1 MGKHSAP
8 QKSKT
13 SVSDFMW
20 AVVGAKPRGRRA
32 DEKATTATGVMR
44 SVRRRPMLAAVV
56 VPVAAGAALVTTA
69 TMVTG
74 GNEKPDS
81 QVVAESHAPDAQ
93 EDDFTASEG
102 ISVDGKDQDM
112 SAFASG
118 LSKVGAKSAPEPT
131 TPAPSDSS
139 DASQSADA
147 AGSAAGS
154 GSGDSV
160 DPGSSNKPV
169 SGEPCSVSSSIEGGL
184 SSNAISA
191 YRAVCAN
198 FPQVKSYGG
207 RRNDPGSDHNS
218 GNAVDVM
225 IRGQVGDEI
234 TSFLIKNRNE
244 LNIKYVIWE
253 QKIFAPYTGWKGRPM
268 ENRGNDTANHFDHV
282 HISVN

>member
-13 SVSDFMW
+13 SVSDFMS
-20 AVVGAKPRGRRA
+20 AVVGTKPRGRRSG
-32 DEKATTATGVMR
+32 DKATTATGVMR
-44 SVRRRPMLAAVV
+44 TVRRRPMLAAVV

-74 GNEKPDS
+74 GNDSKDS
-81 QVVAESHAPDAQ
+81 QVVAESHASDNQ
-93 EDDFTASEG
+93 EQDFTASEG

-118 LSKVGAKSAPEPT
+118 LSKVEAKSAPEET
-131 TPAPSDSS
+131 QSSSPSGSS
-139 DASQSADA
+139 
-147 AGSAAGS
+147 GSAAGS
-154 GSGDSV
+154 DSGDSV
-160 DPGSSNKPV
+160 DPGSSDKPV
-169 SGEPCSVSSSIEGGL
+169 SGAPCGVSASIESGL
-184 SSNAISA
+184 TPNAISA

-218 GNAVDVM
+218 GQAVDVM

-234 TSFLIKNRNE
+234 TAFLIKNRNE

-253 QKIFAPYTGWKGRPM
+253 QKIFAPYTGWTGRPM
-268 ENRGNDTANHFDHV
+268 ENRGSDTANHYDHG

>member
-13 SVSDFMW
+13 SVSDLMS
-20 AVVGAKPRGRRA
+20 AVVGTKPRGRRSG
-32 DEKATTATGVMR
+32 DKATTATGVMR
-44 SVRRRPMLAAVV
+44 TVRRRPMLAAVV

-69 TMVTG
+69 TMVAG
-74 GNEKPDS
+74 GNESKDS
-81 QVVAESHAPDAQ
+81 QVVAESQASDNQ
-93 EDDFTASEG
+93 EQDFTASEG

-118 LSKVGAKSAPEPT
+118 LSKVEAKSAPEET
-131 TPAPSDSS
+131 
-139 DASQSADA
+139 QSASPSGSS
-147 AGSAAGS
+147 GSAAGS
-154 GSGDSV
+154 DSGDSV
-160 DPGSSNKPV
+160 DPGSSDKPV
-169 SGEPCSVSSSIEGGL
+169 SGAPCGVSASIESGL
-184 SSNAISA
+184 TPNAISA

-218 GNAVDVM
+218 GQAVDVM

-234 TSFLIKNRNE
+234 TAFLIKNRNE

-253 QKIFAPYTGWKGRPM
+253 QKIFASYTGWTGRPM
-268 ENRGNDTANHFDHV
+268 ENRGSDTANHYDHV

>member
-13 SVSDFMW
+13 SVSDLMS
-20 AVVGAKPRGRRA
+20 AVVGTKPRGRRSG
-32 DEKATTATGVMR
+32 DKATTATGVMR
-44 SVRRRPMLAAVV
+44 TVRRRPMLAAVV

-74 GNEKPDS
+74 GNESKDS
-81 QVVAESHAPDAQ
+81 QVVAESHASDNQ
-93 EDDFTASEG
+93 EQDFTASEG

-118 LSKVGAKSAPEPT
+118 LSKVEAKSAPEET
-131 TPAPSDSS
+131 
-139 DASQSADA
+139 QSASPSESS
-147 AGSAAGS
+147 GSAAGS
-154 GSGDSV
+154 DSGDSV
-160 DPGSSNKPV
+160 DPGSSDKPV
-169 SGEPCSVSSSIEGGL
+169 SGAPCGVSASIESGL
-184 SSNAISA
+184 TPNAISA

-218 GNAVDVM
+218 GQAVDVM

-234 TSFLIKNRNE
+234 TAFLIKNRNE

-253 QKIFAPYTGWKGRPM
+253 QKIFASYTGWTGRPM
-268 ENRGNDTANHFDHV
+268 ENRGSDTANHYDHV

>member
-13 SVSDFMW
+13 SVSDLMS
-20 AVVGAKPRGRRA
+20 AVVGTKPRGRRSG
-32 DEKATTATGVMR
+32 DKATTATGVMR
-44 SVRRRPMLAAVV
+44 TVRRRPMLAAVV

-74 GNEKPDS
+74 GNESKDS
-81 QVVAESHAPDAQ
+81 QVVAESHASDNQ
-93 EDDFTASEG
+93 EQDFTASEG

-118 LSKVGAKSAPEPT
+118 LSKVEAKSAPEET
-131 TPAPSDSS
+131 
-139 DASQSADA
+139 QSASPSGSS
-147 AGSAAGS
+147 GSAAGS
-154 GSGDSV
+154 DSGDSV
-160 DPGSSNKPV
+160 DPGSSDKPV
-169 SGEPCSVSSSIEGGL
+169 SGAPCGVSASIESGL
-184 SSNAISA
+184 TPNAISA

-218 GNAVDVM
+218 GQAVDVM

-234 TSFLIKNRNE
+234 TAFLIKNRNE

-253 QKIFAPYTGWKGRPM
+253 QKFFASYTGWTGRPM
-268 ENRGNDTANHFDHV
+268 ENRGSDTANHYDHV

>member
-13 SVSDFMW
+13 SVSDLMS
-20 AVVGAKPRGRRA
+20 AVVGTKPRGRRSG
-32 DEKATTATGVMR
+32 DKATTATGVMR
-44 SVRRRPMLAAVV
+44 TVRRRPMLAAVV

-74 GNEKPDS
+74 GNESKDS
-81 QVVAESHAPDAQ
+81 QVVAESQASDNQ
-93 EDDFTASEG
+93 EQDFTASEG

-118 LSKVGAKSAPEPT
+118 LSKVEAKSAPEET
-131 TPAPSDSS
+131 
-139 DASQSADA
+139 QSASPSGSS
-147 AGSAAGS
+147 GSAAGS
-154 GSGDSV
+154 DSGDSV
-160 DPGSSNKPV
+160 DPGSSDKPV
-169 SGEPCSVSSSIEGGL
+169 SGAPCGVSASIESGL
-184 SSNAISA
+184 TPNAISA

-218 GNAVDVM
+218 GQAVDVM

-234 TSFLIKNRNE
+234 TAFLIKNRNE

-253 QKIFAPYTGWKGRPM
+253 QKIFASYTGWTGRPM
-268 ENRGNDTANHFDHV
+268 ENRGSDTANHYDHV

>member
-8 QKSKT
+8 KKSKT
-13 SVSDFMW
+13 SVSDFMS
-20 AVVGAKPRGRRA
+20 AVVGTKPRGRRA
-32 DEKATTATGVMR
+32 GDKATTATGVMR

-69 TMVTG
+69 TMVAG
-74 GNEKPDS
+74 GNDNKDS
-81 QVVAESHAPDAQ
+81 QVVAESHAPENQ
-93 EDDFTASEG
+93 DFTASEG

-118 LSKVGAKSAPEPT
+118 LSNVGAKSAPEET
-131 TPAPSDSS
+131 KSASS
-139 DASQSADA
+139 SGSSGS
-147 AGSAAGS
+147 AGSAASS
-154 GSGDSV
+154 GAGDSV
-160 DPGSSNKPV
+160 DPGSSDKPV
-169 SGEPCSVSSSIEGGL
+169 SGAPCGVSASIESGL
-184 SSNAISA
+184 TPNAISA

-207 RRNDPGSDHNS
+207 RRNDPGSDHNT
-218 GNAVDVM
+218 GQAVDAM

-234 TSFLIKNRNE
+234 TAFLIKNRKE

-253 QKIFAPYTGWKGRPM
+253 QKIYAPYTGWKGRPM
-268 ENRGNDTANHFDHV
+268 ENRGGDTANHFDHV

>member
-8 QKSKT
+8 KKSKT
-13 SVSDFMW
+13 SVSDFMS
-20 AVVGAKPRGRRA
+20 AVVGTKPRGRRA
-32 DEKATTATGVMR
+32 GDKATTATGVMR

-69 TMVTG
+69 TMVVG
-74 GNEKPDS
+74 GNDNNDS
-81 QVVAESHAPDAQ
+81 QVVAESHAPENQ
-93 EDDFTASEG
+93 DFTASEG

-118 LSKVGAKSAPEPT
+118 LSKVEAKSAPEET
-131 TPAPSDSS
+131 KSASS
-139 DASQSADA
+139 SGSSGS
-147 AGSAAGS
+147 AGSAASS

-160 DPGSSNKPV
+160 DPGSSDKPV
-169 SGEPCSVSSSIEGGL
+169 SGAPCSVSASIEGGL
-184 SSNAISA
+184 TPNAISA

-207 RRNDPGSDHNS
+207 RRNDPGSDHNT
-218 GNAVDVM
+218 GQAVDAM

-234 TSFLIKNRNE
+234 TAFLIKNRKE

-253 QKIFAPYTGWKGRPM
+253 QKIYAPYTGWKGRPM
-268 ENRGNDTANHFDHV
+268 ENRGGDTANHFDHV

>member
-13 SVSDFMW
+13 SVSDLMS
-20 AVVGAKPRGRRA
+20 AVVGTKPRGRRSG
-32 DEKATTATGVMR
+32 DKATTATGVMR
-44 SVRRRPMLAAVV
+44 TVRRRPMLAAVV

-69 TMVTG
+69 TMVAG
-74 GNEKPDS
+74 GNETQDS
-81 QVVAESHAPDAQ
+81 QVVAESHAADTQ
-93 EDDFTASEG
+93 DDDFTASEG
-102 ISVDGKDQDM
+102 ISVEAEDQDI

-139 DASQSADA
+139 DASQSA
-147 AGSAAGS
+147 GSAAGS
-154 GSGDSV
+154 GAGDSV
-160 DPGSSNKPV
+160 DPGSSDKPV
-169 SGEPCSVSSSIEGGL
+169 SGAPCGVSASIESGL
-184 SSNAISA
+184 TPNAISA

-218 GNAVDVM
+218 GQAVDVM

-234 TSFLIKNRNE
+234 TAFLIKNRNE

-253 QKIFAPYTGWKGRPM
+253 QKIFASYTGWTGRPM
-268 ENRGNDTANHFDHV
+268 ENRGSDTANHYDHV

>member
-8 QKSKT
+8 KKSKT
-13 SVSDFMW
+13 SVSDFMS
-20 AVVGAKPRGRRA
+20 AVVGTKPRGRRA
-32 DEKATTATGVMR
+32 GDKATTATGVMR

-69 TMVTG
+69 TMVAG
-74 GNEKPDS
+74 GNDNKDS
-81 QVVAESHAPDAQ
+81 QVVAESHAPENQ
-93 EDDFTASEG
+93 DFTASEG

-118 LSKVGAKSAPEPT
+118 LSKVEAKSAPEET
-131 TPAPSDSS
+131 KSASS
-139 DASQSADA
+139 SGSSGS
-147 AGSAAGS
+147 AGSAARS

-160 DPGSSNKPV
+160 DPGSSDKPV
-169 SGEPCSVSSSIEGGL
+169 SGAPCGVSASIEGGL
-184 SSNAISA
+184 TPNAISA

-207 RRNDPGSDHNS
+207 RRNDPGSDHNT
-218 GNAVDVM
+218 GQAVDAM

-234 TSFLIKNRNE
+234 TAFLIKNRKE

-253 QKIFAPYTGWKGRPM
+253 QKIYAPYTGWKGRPM
-268 ENRGNDTANHFDHV
+268 ENRGGDTANHFDHV